1 MTAIEQAAIELHTI
15 LWESVGDT
23 GDWPI
28 RIEYDD
34 GDEEVAERF
43 CQALNSLRIAIK
55 EVYPDHAPWPLVV
68 K

>member
-1 MTAIEQAAIELHTI
+1 MAMTAIEQAAIELHTI
-15 LWESVGDT
+15 LWENVGDT

-43 CQALNSLRIAIK
+43 CQALNSLGLRSRKSI
-55 EVYPDHAPWPLVV
+55 PSTLPGRW
-68 K
+68 